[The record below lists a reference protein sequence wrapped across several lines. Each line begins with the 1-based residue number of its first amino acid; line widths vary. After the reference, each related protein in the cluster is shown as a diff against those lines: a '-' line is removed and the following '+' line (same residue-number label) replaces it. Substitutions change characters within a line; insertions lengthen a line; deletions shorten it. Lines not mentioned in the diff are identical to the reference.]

1 MCEVTISQ
9 CLQQRILRVLENI
22 DLLLVTLS
30 YPWKDV
36 EEEEKSIFEGKRE
49 LEGGWRRATR
59 F

>member
-1 MCEVTISQ
+1 MFTTTYLTRPRKHRSSP
-9 CLQQRILRVLENI
+9 RYS
-22 DLLLVTLS
+22 LS